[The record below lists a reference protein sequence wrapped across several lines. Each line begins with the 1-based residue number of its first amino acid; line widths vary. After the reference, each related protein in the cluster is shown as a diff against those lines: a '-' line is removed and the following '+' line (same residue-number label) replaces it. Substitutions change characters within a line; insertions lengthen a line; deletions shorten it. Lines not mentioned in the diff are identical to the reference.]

1 MEKKEKQKIIRW
13 IILNSIWLFICLII
27 VLLYIVPN
35 YTAISDNY
43 KTWNDL
49 FSSINR
55 IKSNWL
61 NIDEVQ
67 AWFNQAKIKWVENL
81 FKDKE
86 KVDELIKKP
95 DNYSKDYI
103 SWINEELLK
112 SDTITKEIKKWNQII
127 WNIIPT
133 FNDFWDKIK
142 VTKDNGKILNKI
154 NMDSFI
160 SYIENGVLKKYSL
173 TSYTSIWI
181 DNIDYSINKDLWL
194 NIWTF
199 KINLDFEWT
208 ISSIKTMIR
217 DFQNSGKIRIENW
230 KLVWITKNTDEE
242 FSSLNNLLITIDSLQ
257 LSDFSNNNLPVKWN
271 IALQFYIKWAWLQDY
286 ILIKDA
292 LIKETNDLLSLIKEW
307 AKTCDKWNNTICK
320 NNDWNE
326 AVYNIKSLLSQI
338 NSIKEKTTELQKNMK
353 IDNIDKE
360 FSNLFQI
367 YSSLKR
373 IRWIYD
379 KNMAIINKK

>member
-112 SDTITKEIKKWNQII
+112 SDTITKEIKNWNQII

>member
-1 MEKKEKQKIIRW
+1 MEKKEKQKIIRG
-13 IILNSIWLFICLII
+13 IILNSIGLFICLII

-43 KTWNDL
+43 KTGNDL

-55 IKSNWL
+55 IKSNGL

-67 AWFNQAKIKWVENL
+67 AGFNQAKIKGVENL

-112 SDTITKEIKKWNQII
+112 SDTITKEIKKGNQII
-127 WNIIPT
+127 GNIIPT
-133 FNDFWDKIK
+133 FNDFGDKIK

-173 TSYTSIWI
+173 TSYTSIGI
-181 DNIDYSINKDLWL
+181 DNIDYSINKDLGL
-194 NIWTF
+194 NIGTF
-199 KINLDFEWT
+199 KINLDFEGT

-217 DFQNSGKIRIENW
+217 DFQNSGKIRIENG
-230 KLVWITKNTDEE
+230 KLVGITKNTDEE

-257 LSDFSNNNLPVKWN
+257 LSDFSNNNLPVKGN
-271 IALQFYIKWAWLQDY
+271 IALQFYIKGAGLQDY

-292 LIKETNDLLSLIKEW
+292 LIKETNDLLSLIKEG
-307 AKTCDKWNNTICK
+307 AKTCDKGNNTICK
-320 NNDWNE
+320 NNDGNE

-373 IRWIYD
+373 IRGIYD